1 MIGVGI
7 AGAGHFAAQ
16 HLRAMAAFSDIRL
29 IASAAGDLDSAETFA
44 RTHGGRAVADWRAL
58 LDDRA
63 IEIIL
68 VTTPHHLHAPIAI
81 AAAQAGKHIYVEKPL
96 APAFADCLAMH
107 RAAEQAGVHLLPG
120 HLMRFA
126 LPITAAA
133 DHLAT
138 GALGRPRVGRSGM
151 RKRWMEGN
159 RRPWHLTPETGGG
172 MLLTAGIHALD
183 RLMFLMGSDVSAVS
197 ATSETLFH
205 DQAVPDV
212 DLALLRFAA
221 GGLGVL
227 ESVGHRDLT
236 LVNDTEIDCED
247 GTLRIDLDTG
257 VRIGQGGHWRDL
269 PFSSEPDW
277 PLRALERGW
286 AAMRAA
292 ILHGTPLPVT
302 AAQAAAVVATIEA
315 ARQASTERRETTV
328 AGWPA

>member
-7 AGAGHFAAQ
+7 AGAGFFAGQ
-16 HLRAMAAFSDIRL
+16 HIRAMAAFPDLRL
-29 IASAAGDLDSAETFA
+29 IASAAGERDAAEGFA
-44 RTHGGRAVADWRAL
+44 RSHGGRAEADWRAL
-58 LDDRA
+58 LDDRD
-63 IEIIL
+63 IDVVL

-81 AAAQAGKHIYVEKPL
+81 AAAAAGKHVYVEKPL
-96 APAFADCLAMH
+96 APGFADCVAMH
-107 RAAEQAGVHLLPG
+107 RAAAAAGVHLLPG

-133 DHLAT
+133 ECLAAGT
-138 GALGRPRVGRSGM
+138 IGRPLIGRSGM
-151 RKRWMEGN
+151 RKRWMESN

-183 RLMFLMGSDVSAVS
+183 RLMFLMRSDVSAVS
-197 ATSETLFH
+197 ALSANLFH
-205 DQAVPDV
+205 DQPVPDC
-212 DLALLRFAA
+212 DLALLRFASGA
-221 GGLGVL
+221 VGVL

-236 LVNDTEIDCED
+236 MVNDTEIDGED
-247 GTLRIDLDTG
+247 GTLRIDLDRG

-269 PFSSEPDW
+269 PGSSEPDW

-292 ILHGTPLPVT
+292 IRDDVAPPVT
-302 AAQAAAVVATIEA
+302 AAVAGAVVATIEA
-315 ARQASTERRETTV
+315 AQRAAADRRETAV